1 MYNLNNKYIFDFEE
15 PLKEIQFK
23 IESLKGASLKTGVD
37 ITLKLNDLQ
46 NELEE
51 ESEKVYSNLTRWQ
64 KVQIARHPE
73 RPHSS
78 DYINNISSYWFEIH
92 GDRSYADDS
101 AIISGISKIDNTK
114 VVIIAQEKGRGT
126 KDKVYRNFGMPRPEG
141 YRKALRIMKLAE
153 KFSLPIVTLIDTPGA
168 YPGIGAEERG
178 QAEAIA
184 NNLFVMSG
192 IKVPIISVVIG
203 EGASGGALA
212 IGLSD
217 KILCMENTWYSV
229 ISPEGC
235 ASILYRDSTKSKKA
249 ADSMKVTSIDLY
261 EMGIADEIIK
271 EPLGGA
277 HHDYHI
283 ASKNLKESILR
294 NINEL
299 SEYSTLEMLKN
310 RKYKYDKI
318 GSWTENE

>member
-1 MYNLNNKYIFDFEE
+1 MYNKYIYDFEK
-15 PLKEIQFK
+15 PLSEIQER
-23 IESLKGASLKTGVD
+23 INNLKTTSIKTGVD
-37 ITLKLNDLQ
+37 ITLKLNDLEK
-46 NELEE
+46 ELNG
-51 ESEKVYSNLTRWQ
+51 ESIKIYSSLTRWQ
-64 KVQIARHPE
+64 KVQLARHPD
-73 RPHSS
+73 RPHAK
-78 DYINNISSYWFEIH
+78 DYIDKMTSYWLELH
-92 GDRSYADDS
+92 GDRKYADDK
-101 AIISGISKIDNTK
+101 AIISGIAKIDNHK

-153 KFSLPIVTLIDTPGA
+153 KHRIPVITLIDTPGA

-184 NNLFVMSG
+184 SNLFEMSRLE
-192 IKVPIISVVIG
+192 IPIISIVIG

-235 ASILYRDSTKSKKA
+235 AAILYRDVSMSEQA
-249 ADSMKVTSIDLY
+249 ADSMKVTSIDLN

-277 HHDYHI
+277 HRDPI
-283 ASKNLKESILR
+283 QSSENLR
-294 NINEL
+294 NSIISNL
-299 SEYSTLEMLKN
+299 NKLNEYSISDLIHN
-310 RKYKYDKI
+310 RKFKYDKI
-318 GSWTENE
+318 GSWTIDE

>member
-1 MYNLNNKYIFDFEE
+1 MYNKYIYDFEK
-15 PLKEIQFK
+15 PLSEIQEK
-23 IESLKGASLKTGVD
+23 INNLKTTSIKTGVD
-37 ITLKLNDLQ
+37 ITLKLNDLEKKL
-46 NELEE
+46 NG
-51 ESEKVYSNLTRWQ
+51 ESIKIYSSLTRWQ
-64 KVQIARHPE
+64 KVQLARHPD
-73 RPHSS
+73 RPHAK
-78 DYINNISSYWFEIH
+78 DYIDKITSYWLELH
-92 GDRSYADDS
+92 GDRKYADDK
-101 AIISGISKIDNTK
+101 AIISGIAKIDNNK

-126 KDKVYRNFGMPRPEG
+126 KDKVYRNSGMSQPEG

-153 KFSLPIVTLIDTPGA
+153 KHRIPVITLIDTPGA

-184 NNLFVMSG
+184 SNLFEMSRLE
-192 IKVPIISVVIG
+192 IPIISIVIG

-235 ASILYRDSTKSKKA
+235 ASILYRDVSMSEQA
-249 ADSMKVTSIDLY
+249 ADSMKVTSIDLN

-277 HHDYHI
+277 HRDPI
-283 ASKNLKESILR
+283 QSSENLKNSIVSNL
-294 NINEL
+294 NKLNQ
-299 SEYSTLEMLKN
+299 YSISDLIDN
-310 RKYKYDKI
+310 RKFKYDKI
-318 GSWTENE
+318 GSWTIDE

>member
-1 MYNLNNKYIFDFEE
+1 M
-15 PLKEIQFK
+15 
-23 IESLKGASLKTGVD
+23 
-37 ITLKLNDLQ
+37 
-46 NELEE
+46 
-51 ESEKVYSNLTRWQ
+51 
-64 KVQIARHPE
+64 
-73 RPHSS
+73 
-78 DYINNISSYWFEIH
+78 H
-92 GDRSYADDS
+92 GDRKYADDK
-101 AIISGISKIDNTK
+101 AIISGIAKIDKHK

-126 KDKVYRNFGMPRPEG
+126 KDKVYRNFGMPKPEG

-153 KFSLPIVTLIDTPGA
+153 KHKIPVITLIDTPGA

-184 NNLFVMSG
+184 TNLFEMSRLE
-192 IKVPIISVVIG
+192 IPIISIVIG

-235 ASILYRDSTKSKKA
+235 ASILYRDASMSEQA
-249 ADSMKVTSIDLY
+249 ADSMKVTSIDLN

-277 HHDYHI
+277 HRD
-283 ASKNLKESILR
+283 ADQSAENLKNAIISNL
-294 NINEL
+294 NKLN
-299 SEYSTLEMLKN
+299 EYSISELIDN
-310 RKYKYDKI
+310 RQFKYDKI
-318 GSWTENE
+318 GSWTIDEQ

>member
-1 MYNLNNKYIFDFEE
+1 MYNKYIYDFEK
-15 PLKEIQFK
+15 PLSEIQEK
-23 IESLKGASLKTGVD
+23 INNLKTTSIATGVD
-37 ITLKLNDLQ
+37 ITLKLNDLET
-46 NELEE
+46 ELNG
-51 ESEKVYSNLTRWQ
+51 ESIRIYSSLTRWQ
-64 KVQIARHPE
+64 KVQLARHPD
-73 RPHSS
+73 RPHAK
-78 DYINNISSYWFEIH
+78 DYIDKITSYWLELH
-92 GDRSYADDS
+92 GDRKYADDK
-101 AIISGISKIDNTK
+101 AIISGIAKIDNHK

-126 KDKVYRNFGMPRPEG
+126 KDKVYRNFGMSQPEG

-153 KFSLPIVTLIDTPGA
+153 KHRIPVITLIDTPGA

-184 NNLFVMSG
+184 SNLFEMSRLE
-192 IKVPIISVVIG
+192 IPIISIVIG

-235 ASILYRDSTKSKKA
+235 ASILYRDVSMSEQA
-249 ADSMKVTSIDLY
+249 ADSMKVTSIDLN

-277 HHDYHI
+277 HRDPI
-283 ASKNLKESILR
+283 QSSENLKNSIVSNL
-294 NINEL
+294 NKLNQ
-299 SEYSTLEMLKN
+299 YSISDLIDN
-310 RKYKYDKI
+310 RKFKYDKI
-318 GSWTENE
+318 GSWTIDE

>member
-1 MYNLNNKYIFDFEE
+1 MYNKYIYDFEK
-15 PLKEIQFK
+15 PLSEIQEK
-23 IESLKGASLKTGVD
+23 INNLKTTSIKTGVD
-37 ITLKLNDLQ
+37 ITLKLNDLKK
-46 NELEE
+46 ELNG
-51 ESEKVYSNLTRWQ
+51 ESIKIYSSLTRWQ
-64 KVQIARHPE
+64 KVQLARHPD
-73 RPHSS
+73 RPHAK
-78 DYINNISSYWFEIH
+78 DYIDKITSYWLELH
-92 GDRSYADDS
+92 GDRKYADDK
-101 AIISGISKIDNTK
+101 AIISGIAKIDNHK

-126 KDKVYRNFGMPRPEG
+126 KDKVYRNFGMPQPEG

-153 KFSLPIVTLIDTPGA
+153 KHRIPVITLIDTPGA

-184 NNLFVMSG
+184 SNLFEMSRLE
-192 IKVPIISVVIG
+192 IPIISIVIG

-235 ASILYRDSTKSKKA
+235 ASILYRDVSMSEQA
-249 ADSMKVTSIDLY
+249 ADSMKVTSIDLN

-277 HHDYHI
+277 HRDPI
-283 ASKNLKESILR
+283 QSSENLKNSIVSNL
-294 NINEL
+294 NKLNQ
-299 SEYSTLEMLKN
+299 YSISDLIDN
-310 RKYKYDKI
+310 RKFKYDKI
-318 GSWTENE
+318 GSWTIDE

>member
-1 MYNLNNKYIFDFEE
+1 MSDKYIYDFEK
-15 PLKEIQFK
+15 PLSDLQRK
-23 IESLKGASLKTGVD
+23 INDLRTTSIKTGVD
-37 ITLKLNDLQ
+37 ITLKISD
-46 NELEE
+46 LEE
-51 ESEKVYSNLTRWQ
+51 ELYQESIRIYSSLSRWQ
-64 KVQIARHPE
+64 KVQIARHPG
-73 RPHSS
+73 RPHSK
-78 DYINNISSYWFEIH
+78 DYIDKITSYWLELH
-92 GDRSYADDS
+92 GDRKYSDDK
-101 AIISGISKIDNTK
+101 AIISGIAKIDKYK

-126 KDKVYRNFGMPRPEG
+126 KDKVYRNFGMPQPEG

-153 KFSLPIVTLIDTPGA
+153 KHRIPIITLIDTPGA

-184 NNLFVMSG
+184 NNLFEMSRLE
-192 IKVPIISVVIG
+192 VPIISIVIG

-235 ASILYRDSTKSKKA
+235 ASILYRDASMSKEA
-249 ADSMKVTSIDLY
+249 ADSMKVTSIDLN

-277 HHDYHI
+277 HMDLSES
-283 ASKNLKESILR
+283 ADNLKNAIITNLDKL
-294 NINEL
+294 N
-299 SEYSTLEMLKN
+299 EYSIPELIDN
-310 RKYKYDKI
+310 RKFKYDKI
-318 GSWTENE
+318 GSWRIDE